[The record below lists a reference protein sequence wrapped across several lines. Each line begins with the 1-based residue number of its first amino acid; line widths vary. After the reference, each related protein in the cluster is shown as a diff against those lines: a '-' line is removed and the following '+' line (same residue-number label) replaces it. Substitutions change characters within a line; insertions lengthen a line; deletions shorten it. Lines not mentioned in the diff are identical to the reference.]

1 MRENDMHFPI
11 WDAGF
16 LRTFSR
22 SRSSGAGAVI
32 EASIEA
38 GLVRINDCDVLQM
51 RFGLM
56 RAPAPCTKRK
66 ERGTRRPGLLKVF

>member
-1 MRENDMHFPI
+1 MKESDMHFPI

-32 EASIEA
+32 EASGEA

-51 RFGLM
+51 RIRLDARTRPWSG
-56 RAPAPCTKRK
+56 APGGPDC
-66 ERGTRRPGLLKVF
+66 